1 MLATKTIRMYTVR
14 MKKITAT
21 EARKDWFR
29 LLDEVA
35 AGEVAIIERHGR
47 RLRLARE
54 EENSDSPAVP
64 DYSALIRA
72 QALDEADLWTWEWP
86 ANADSGDGLL
96 PVRKGER

>member
-1 MLATKTIRMYTVR
+1 MLAMKTRWMYTVR

-35 AGEVAIIERHGR
+35 AGEVAIIERNGR

-54 EENSDSPAVP
+54 EESSASPDVP

-72 QALDEADLWTWEWP
+72 QALDEAV
-86 ANADSGDGLL
+86 ASGNVSGYPEQFNELDALL
-96 PVRKGER
+96 KTLD

>member
-1 MLATKTIRMYTVR
+1 MLALKTRWMYTVR

-35 AGEVAIIERHGR
+35 AGEVAIIERNGR

-54 EENSDSPAVP
+54 EESLGSPGVP

-72 QALDEADLWTWEWP
+72 QAPDEADSWTWEWP
-86 ANADSGDGLL
+86 GDPDSGDGLL
-96 PVRKGER
+96 PVQKEQR

>member
-1 MLATKTIRMYTVR
+1 

-35 AGEVAIIERHGR
+35 AGEVAIIERNGR

-54 EENSDSPAVP
+54 EESSASLDVP

-86 ANADSGDGLL
+86 GNADSGDGLL
-96 PVRKGER
+96 AVRKELR

>member
-1 MLATKTIRMYTVR
+1 MLALRTRDVYTVR

-35 AGEVAIIERHGR
+35 AGEVAIIERNGR

-54 EENSDSPAVP
+54 EESAASPTVP

-72 QALDEADLWTWEWP
+72 KAPDEADLWTWEWP
-86 ANADSGDGLL
+86 GDDGSGDGLL
-96 PVRKGER
+96 PVRRELR

>member
-1 MLATKTIRMYTVR
+1 MLATNTWTMYAVH

-35 AGEVAIIERHGR
+35 AGEVAIIERNGR
-47 RLRLARE
+47 RLRLARDE
-54 EENSDSPAVP
+54 ESLDSVGVP

-72 QALDEADLWTWEWP
+72 QALDEADSWTWEWP
-86 ANADSGDGLL
+86 GNADSGEGLL
-96 PVRKGER
+96 PVRRDVR

>member
-1 MLATKTIRMYTVR
+1 

-35 AGEVAIIERHGR
+35 AGEVAVIERNGR

-54 EENSDSPAVP
+54 EESSASPDVP

-72 QALDEADLWTWEWP
+72 QALDEADQWGWEWP
-86 ANADSGDGLL
+86 GGADSWEGLL
-96 PVRKGER
+96 PVREEVR